1 MGLFKNIP
9 TSNKAQ
15 YIGNNVIS
23 LSQELKQIIISNNCV
38 NFNKISLSTLDNVL
52 FMYDLECYRQL
63 MTIKHNGFFIETTLR
78 TIFATMESNNRQAGI
93 NVSDGYL
100 FEVFKKLSNSL
111 HQVYGLA
118 VNQGLDGLYGIA
130 MYLCS
135 NELGMSEE
143 EINQNQDMVLEISK
157 HFNKIIN
164 LNI

>member
-9 TSNKAQ
+9 TNNKAQ
-15 YIGNNVIS
+15 SIGNQVIS
-23 LSQELKQIIISNNCV
+23 LSQELKQIIISNNYV
-38 NFNKISLSTLDNVL
+38 DWDKISSSTLDNVL

-63 MTIKHNGFFIETTLR
+63 MTIKHNSFFIETTLR
-78 TIFATMESNNRQAGI
+78 TIFATMESNNKRAGI

-100 FEVFKKLSNSL
+100 FEVFKNLSNSL
-111 HQVYGLA
+111 HRVYGLA
-118 VNQGLDGLYGIA
+118 VNQGIDGLYGIA

-143 EINQNQDMVLEISK
+143 EVNQNQDIVLAISR

>member
-15 YIGNNVIS
+15 CIGNHAIS

-38 NFNKISLSTLDNVL
+38 DLNKISLSTLDNVL

-63 MTIKHNGFFIETTLR
+63 MTTKHNGFFIETTLR
-78 TIFATMESNNRQAGI
+78 TIFATMEFNNRQAGI
-93 NVSDGYL
+93 DVSDGYL

-118 VNQGLDGLYGIA
+118 VNQGIDGLYGIA

-143 EINQNQDMVLEISK
+143 DINQNQDLVLDISK

-164 LNI
+164 LPI